1 MAGLGG
7 GHVLF
12 YGKKTFCWPVWNDLG
27 KWWFEQSY
35 DHHSMDWFKGKSTG
49 NYGFYMFLPL
59 NMGVSCK
66 FSLKPIH
73 WIIWFG
79 HFWYEWSYCGKR
91 RWWETVHIKHEH
103 EPKQQEQERNTQRQR
118 QSQPTEHMWESIDQ
132 GRCAAVALTASRTFS
147 EKNRC
152 MKRWSLRRIMY
163 RKDETWDM
171 FCLSVNRRS
180 FPLCYRWWKELLHC
194 WLGNIIYCPMC
205 FHQMFIFLFSI

>member
-1 MAGLGG
+1 
-7 GHVLF
+7 
-12 YGKKTFCWPVWNDLG
+12 
-27 KWWFEQSY
+27 
-35 DHHSMDWFKGKSTG
+35 MDWFKGKSTG

-73 WIIWFG
+73 WIIFG
-79 HFWYEWSYCGKR
+79 HFWYEWSYYGKR
-91 RWWETVHIKHEH
+91 RWWETVHIEHEH

-118 QSQPTEHMWESIDQ
+118 QSQPTEHMWESIEQ